1 MCLIKSYVEVVV
13 MRAQVHSEAREPPDN
28 KNMISHLP
36 DTDEDEEIA
45 RHKRDVAQ
53 RQMRAKIFEAA
64 SDSDDQSS
72 KRMSIRSSDCP
83 LPSTI

>member
-13 MRAQVHSEAREPPDN
+13 MRAQLHSEAREPPDN

>member
-1 MCLIKSYVEVVV
+1 
-13 MRAQVHSEAREPPDN
+13 MRAQVHSDPPDN
-28 KNMISHLP
+28 RNMIGHLP

-45 RHKRDVAQ
+45 RHKRDIAQ

-72 KRMSIRSSDCP
+72 KSSKRMSIRSSDC
-83 LPSTI
+83 SMSSFEYMNI

>member
-1 MCLIKSYVEVVV
+1 
-13 MRAQVHSEAREPPDN
+13 MRAQVPLEAREPSDN
-28 KNMISHLP
+28 RNLIGHLP

-53 RQMRAKIFEAA
+53 RQLRAKIFDAA

-72 KRMSIRSSDCP
+72 RSSKRMSIREHYSVKSRVVN
-83 LPSTI
+83 